1 MNSSKDIL
9 SGHDEIE
16 MLLPW
21 YVTGKLEPEDIARVD
36 AYLATHADMQERL
49 DQIGKERNETL
60 HLNEIAA
67 AKPRTTPDE
76 FVTEVIAGKEEQAPG
91 LWCRFRH
98 LMSAPASGAVGW
110 VGAAAALTIFA
121 QGAAIFLLAQPEP
134 VQGYREASGVSQGV
148 AAGTF
153 VLVRFADTASATDIA
168 GLLTDLDMAITEG
181 PRAGR
186 LFKVRIGPAGLGKSE
201 RERLLAALSGRPDL
215 VKFVTETR

>member
-1 MNSSKDIL
+1 MNTSKDIM

-49 DQIGKERNETL
+49 DLIGKERNETL
-60 HLNEIAA
+60 HLNDIVTS
-67 AKPRTTPDE
+67 KPSTTPDG
-76 FVTEVIAGKEEQAPG
+76 FLTQIIAGKDEQTPS
-91 LWCRFRH
+91 LWHRFKQ
-98 LMSAPASGAVGW
+98 LLTAPASGAVGW
-110 VGAAAALTIFA
+110 VGVAAALTIFA

-134 VQGYREASGVSQGV
+134 VQGYREASGMSQGV

-153 VLVRFADTASATDIA
+153 ALVRFADTASASDIA
-168 GLLTDLDMAITEG
+168 ELLTDLDMAITEG

-186 LFKVRIGPAGLGKSE
+186 LFKVRLGPANLGRSE
-201 RERLLAALSGRPDL
+201 RERLLAALSARPDL
-215 VKFVTETR
+215 VTFVTETR

>member
-1 MNSSKDIL
+1 MNSSEDIL

-21 YVTGKLEPEDIARVD
+21 YVTGKLEPEDVARVD

-49 DQIGKERNETL
+49 DQIGKERNEAL
-60 HLNEIAA
+60 HLNETVA

-76 FVTEVIAGKEEQAPG
+76 FVTKILAGKDDQVPG
-91 LWCRFRH
+91 LWIRFKH
-98 LMSAPASGAVGW
+98 LMTAPASGAVGW

-134 VQGYREASGVSQGV
+134 VQGYREASGVSQAV
-148 AAGTF
+148 TAGTF
-153 VLVRFADTASATDIA
+153 VLVRFADTASAADIA
-168 GLLTDLDMAITEG
+168 NLLTDLDMAITEG

-186 LFKVRIGPAGLGKSE
+186 LFKVRIGPANLGKSE
-201 RERLLAALSGRPDL
+201 RERLLAALSARADL
-215 VKFVTETR
+215 VTFVTETR

>member
-1 MNSSKDIL
+1 MNTSKDIM

-49 DQIGKERNETL
+49 DLIGKERNETL
-60 HLNEIAA
+60 HLNDIVTS
-67 AKPRTTPDE
+67 KPSTMPED
-76 FVTEVIAGKEEQAPG
+76 FVAEVLAGRNDQAPG
-91 LWCRFRH
+91 LWQRIWH
-98 LMSAPASGAVGW
+98 LMTAPASGAVGW

-134 VQGYREASGVSQGV
+134 VQGYREASGMSQGV

-153 VLVRFADTASATDIA
+153 ALVRFADTASASDITR
-168 GLLTDLDMAITEG
+168 LLTGLDMAITEG
-181 PRAGR
+181 PWAGR
-186 LFKVRIGPAGLGKSE
+186 LFKIRIGPAGLGKSE
-201 RERLLAALSGRPDL
+201 RERLLAALSARPDL
-215 VKFVTETR
+215 VTFVTETR

>member
-9 SGHDEIE
+9 SEHDEIE

-21 YVTGKLEPEDIARVD
+21 YVTGKLEPDDTVRVD

-49 DQIGKERNETL
+49 ELIGKERNEAL
-60 HLNEIAA
+60 HLNKAGA
-67 AKPRTTPDE
+67 SQLSTTPED
-76 FVTEVIAGKEEQAPG
+76 FMARVLASQDDQAPG
-91 LWCRFRH
+91 LWARFRH
-98 LMSAPASGAVGW
+98 MMTVPASGAVGW

-153 VLVRFADTASATDIA
+153 VLVRFADTASAADIA
-168 GLLTDLDMAITEG
+168 GLLTDLDMAIIEG

-201 RERLLAALSGRPDL
+201 RERLQAALSARPDL
-215 VKFVTETR
+215 VTFVTETR